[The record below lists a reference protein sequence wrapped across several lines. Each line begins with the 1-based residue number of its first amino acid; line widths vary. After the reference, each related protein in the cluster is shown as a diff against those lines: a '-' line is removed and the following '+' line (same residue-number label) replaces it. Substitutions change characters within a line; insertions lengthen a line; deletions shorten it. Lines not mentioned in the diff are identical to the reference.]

1 MPKRMTWFVV
11 GAVAGA
17 GGSLYAKAKAKRT
30 IERLQPT
37 NVVRLAATKARDTSR
52 GVVDAVRECRA
63 AMQDKEVELRQV
75 RDGGGKV
82 VRASDAN
89 QPTIVVIDAAGVLDA
104 DEFRTSRSGPRRRSR
119 R

>member
-30 IERLQPT
+30 IERMQPT
-37 NVVRLAATKARDTSR
+37 NVVKLAATKARDTSR
-52 GVVDAVRECRA
+52 GVVDAVREGRA
-63 AMQDKEVELRQV
+63 AMHDKEVELRQV
-75 RDGGGKV
+75 RDGGKV